1 MNEKSLVDVV
11 KALNSGELTMDQLLE
26 NLSTETAYV
35 RRGNSYAA
43 LKYENVSQI
52 NGKFAKV
59 YSLASEKIERDG
71 TVVARKPRTKKTES
85 NGA

>member
-59 YSLASEKIERDG
+59 YSVASEKIERDG
-71 TVVARKPRTKKTES
+71 SVVERKPRKKKSET

>member
-59 YSLASEKIERDG
+59 YSVATDKIERDG
-71 TVVARKPRTKKTES
+71 TKVERKPRKKKSET

>member
-35 RRGNSYAA
+35 RHGNSYAA

-59 YSLASEKIERDG
+59 YSVASEKIERDG
-71 TVVARKPRTKKTES
+71 SVVERKPRKKKAET

>member
-11 KALNSGELTMDQLLE
+11 KALNSGELTMDQLVE

-59 YSLASEKIERDG
+59 YSVAAEKIERDG
-71 TVVARKPRTKKTES
+71 TVVARKPRAKKGET

>member
-1 MNEKSLVDVV
+1 MNEKSMKDVV
-11 KALNSGELTMDQLLE
+11 NALNTGELTMDQLLE

-59 YSLASEKIERDG
+59 YSVASEKIERDG
-71 TVVARKPRTKKTES
+71 TAVARKPRKKKGET